1 MVAAEVVAV
10 AVGVNAV
17 VLVAA
22 ILTAQGTSC
31 IHRPLKAFTRLS
43 LKSMARNTEPM
54 PISLKITGGTS
65 GSNRELTKL
74 RACISLDRRLFLS
87 LLPHG

>member
-1 MVAAEVVAV
+1 MVVAV
-10 AVGVNAV
+10 VAAVVVGANAV
-17 VLVAA
+17 AVVAA

-43 LKSMARNTEPM
+43 LKSMARNIEPM

>member
-1 MVAAEVVAV
+1 MVAV
-10 AVGVNAV
+10 AVGAVEANAV
-17 VLVAA
+17 AVVAA
-22 ILTAQGTSC
+22 TLTAQGTSF
-31 IHRPLKAFTRLS
+31 IHRPLKVFTRLS

>member
-31 IHRPLKAFTRLS
+31 IHRPLKVFTKLS
-43 LKSMARNTEPM
+43 LKPMARNTEPM
-54 PISLKITGGTS
+54 PTSLKITGGTS
-65 GSNRELTKL
+65 GSNQELTKL
-74 RACISLDRRLFLS
+74 RACISLDRRLFLG
-87 LLPHG
+87 LLPPG

>member
-1 MVAAEVVAV
+1 MVGAVVGAVVVGANAV
-10 AVGVNAV
+10 AV
-17 VLVAA
+17 VAA

>member
-1 MVAAEVVAV
+1 MVGAVVGAVVVGANAV
-10 AVGVNAV
+10 AV
-17 VLVAA
+17 VAA
-22 ILTAQGTSC
+22 ILIAQGTLC